1 MHKNSA
7 YKTFIHKTENHIK
20 VNNEHGSD
28 KFNAITAKKSRKNM
42 VDAGS
47 DKKSN
52 RSKAEVFQLTHQ
64 PNIDASGSTLSAM
77 QRGKRCIT
85 NIFVKIT
92 KKKDHQK
99 LQKYAILAKIYYLSI
114 PK

>member
-1 MHKNSA
+1 MHENSA
-7 YKTFIHKTENHIK
+7 YKTFIHKTENYIK
-20 VNNEHGSD
+20 VNNEYGFD
-28 KFNAITAKKSRKNM
+28 EFNAITTKKSRKNM

-52 RSKAEVFQLTHQ
+52 RSKAEIFQSTRQ
-64 PNIDASGSTLSAM
+64 TNIDTSGSILSAM
-77 QRGKRCIT
+77 QKGKHCIT
-85 NIFVKIT
+85 NIFVKTT

-99 LQKYAILAKIYYLSI
+99 LQKYIILAKIYYSSI